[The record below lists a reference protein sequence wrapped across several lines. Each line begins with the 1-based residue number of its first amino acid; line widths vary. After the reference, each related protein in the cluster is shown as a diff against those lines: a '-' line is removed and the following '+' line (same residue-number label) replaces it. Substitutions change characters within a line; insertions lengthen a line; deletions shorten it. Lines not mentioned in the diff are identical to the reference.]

1 MCLWN
6 NVPAVSRHQGRVSR
20 ISGHAI
26 TGSEEH
32 VMTAPVTIV
41 GAGLGG
47 LTLARVL
54 HVHGI
59 PATIYEAEPSA
70 QARTQGGQLDIHE
83 YNGQLALEAAGL
95 TGEFRAI
102 VHEGGE
108 ATHVLDQHGTVLLDE
123 PDDGTGGR
131 PEVLRGDLRRILLES
146 LPEGMIQWGRRVTGA
161 RSLGDGRHELTFA
174 DGQAVTTSLLVGADG
189 AWSRIRPLLSD
200 AEPEYAGTTFIETH
214 LYDADERHPAAAR
227 ALGAGA
233 LFAVAPGQGILG
245 HREPGGVLHAYV
257 ALSKP
262 PEWMAG
268 LDSADPAAVTA
279 QVTAEFTGWAP
290 ELTAL
295 ITDSDTAPVLR
306 AIYAL
311 PIGHRWDRVAG
322 VTLLGDAAHLMSP
335 FAGEGA
341 NLAMF
346 DGSELGQAITAY
358 PGDTEA
364 ALAEY
369 EQALFPRSAELAA
382 ESDRNHKLMFG
393 DSSPDDLL
401 KLLTGQELPE

>member
-1 MCLWN
+1 
-6 NVPAVSRHQGRVSR
+6 
-20 ISGHAI
+20 
-26 TGSEEH
+26 
-32 VMTAPVTIV
+32 MTAPVTIV

-54 HVHGI
+54 FVHGI

-70 QARTQGGQLDIHE
+70 EARTQGGQLDIHD

-95 TGEFRAI
+95 TGQFRAI
-102 VHEGGE
+102 IHEGGE
-108 ATHVLDQHGTVLLDE
+108 ATHVIDQNGTVLLDE

-131 PEVLRGDLRRILLES
+131 PEVLRGDLRRILLDS
-146 LPEGMIQWGRRVTGA
+146 LPEGVIQWGRAVAGA
-161 RSLGDGRHELTFA
+161 RPLAGGRHELTFA
-174 DGQAVTTSLLVGADG
+174 DGSAVTTSLLVGADG
-189 AWSRIRPLLSD
+189 AWSKIRPLLSD
-200 AEPEYAGTTFIETH
+200 AEPEYVGTTFIETY
-214 LYDADERHPAAAR
+214 LYDADERHPAAAK
-227 ALGAGA
+227 AVGGGA

-245 HREPGGVLHAYV
+245 HREPDGVLHAYV

-262 PEWMAG
+262 PEWIAG

-279 QVTAEFTGWAP
+279 KVAAEFTGWAP
-290 ELTAL
+290 ELIAL
-295 ITDSDTAPVLR
+295 ITDSDTTPVLR
-306 AIYAL
+306 AVNAL

-346 DGSELGQAITAY
+346 DGSELGTAIAAH
-358 PGDTEA
+358 PGDTET
-364 ALAEY
+364 ALAQY
-369 EQALFPRSAELAA
+369 EQALFPRGAEFAA
-382 ESDRNHKLMFG
+382 ESDRNHQLMFA
-393 DSSPDDLL
+393 DDTPDALL

>member
-1 MCLWN
+1 
-6 NVPAVSRHQGRVSR
+6 
-20 ISGHAI
+20 
-26 TGSEEH
+26 
-32 VMTAPVTIV
+32 MTASVTIV

-59 PATIYEAEPSA
+59 SATIYEEDASAEVRA
-70 QARTQGGQLDIHE
+70 QGGQLDIHD

-95 TGEFRAI
+95 TSEFRAI
-102 VHEGGE
+102 IHEGGE

-146 LPEGMIQWGRRVTGA
+146 LPEGMIQWGRKVTGA
-161 RSLGDGRHELTFA
+161 LPLGEGRYQLTFA
-174 DGQAVTTSLLVGADG
+174 DGSAVTTSLLVGADG
-189 AWSRIRPLLSD
+189 AWSKIRPLLSD
-200 AEPEYAGTTFIETH
+200 AKPEYVGTTFIETSLH
-214 LYDADERHPAAAR
+214 DADERHPAAAR
-227 ALGAGA
+227 AVGDGA
-233 LFAVAPGQGILG
+233 LFAVAPGKGILG

-262 PEWMAG
+262 PEWIAG
-268 LDSADPAAVTA
+268 IDVATVTA
-279 QVTAEFTGWAP
+279 QVAAEFSGWAP

-295 ITDSDTAPVLR
+295 ITDGDTTPVLR
-306 AIYAL
+306 AINAL

-346 DGSELGQAITAY
+346 DGSELGEAIAAH
-358 PGDTEA
+358 PGDIEA

-382 ESDRNHKLMFG
+382 ESDQNHKLMFA
-393 DSSPDDLL
+393 DNAPDGLL
-401 KLLTGQELPE
+401 KLLTGQELG